1 MLRSNVPFSVREPSS
16 GVNLTPRGLVSC
28 FLLVSHKTHNLFC
41 FLQVYSHLLQGPK
54 SLISTDDEANL
65 LDDTDHSRLI
75 SAKYILN
82 YVDTKTSGLNSDS
95 NLAITDSN
103 IAELSNSTITF
114 PNIKLGDNFT
124 RLGIG
129 SREIGGCT
137 LIGWRSGFQMDWG
150 AAGCVALGSQA
161 LMQSH
166 GISKIGIGN
175 STGYNNRSSKSIYL
189 GTKAGY
195 VSDGSTTVGKEHCIY
210 IGENAGQ
217 LSSGDVFKHLLN
229 CLLPNI
235 VSHLLSSTSTRDA
248 SK

>member
-1 MLRSNVPFSVREPSS
+1 NRSSKSIYLGTKAGYVSDGSTTVGKEHCIYIGENAGQLSS
-16 GVNLTPRGLVSC
+16 GDRCIFIGSSMGELNDQNDKFIVGNVHRGR
-28 FLLVSHKTHNLFC
+28 LLDCTMADNSSTAIFKANASNIIFGSIPDNTEFEANSN
-41 FLQVYSHLLQGPK
+41 QIWKDSNGYLLQGPK

-175 STGYNNRSSKSIYL
+175 STGY
-189 GTKAGY
+189 
-195 VSDGSTTVGKEHCIY
+195 
-210 IGENAGQ
+210 
-217 LSSGDVFKHLLN
+217 
-229 CLLPNI
+229 
-235 VSHLLSSTSTRDA
+235 
-248 SK
+248 